1 MLSSCDI
8 QEWQARQWEDIEE
21 LHRRHQQEE
30 EEEKGKV
37 KEYCESAHT

>member
-8 QEWQARQWEDIEE
+8 QEWQAQQRENTEDLYRRRQ
-21 LHRRHQQEE
+21 QGK

-37 KEYCESAHT
+37 KEYCEIAHT